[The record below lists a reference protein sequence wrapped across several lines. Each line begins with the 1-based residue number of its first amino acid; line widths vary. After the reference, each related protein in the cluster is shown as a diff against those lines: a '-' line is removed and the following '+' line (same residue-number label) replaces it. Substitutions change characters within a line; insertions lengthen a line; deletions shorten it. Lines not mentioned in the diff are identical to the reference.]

1 MPRVDYASLPGM
13 SKRIRNAA
21 AAILIL
27 AATACLALGLTSP
40 IIRLDYL
47 YFWTDTYSLAGIV
60 QQLFEAGEFFL
71 AATIF
76 VFSIVFPAFKLA
88 YLLIVYVSPDTLEH
102 DPWRSRRRLDWL
114 GKWSMLDVLV
124 LALIVFYAKTTHL
137 SDATALSGVYL
148 FAASV
153 LMTMIA
159 YGLLE
164 SGETAPPQWRSG
176 VDDISGSKTR
186 RRDSVPS

>member
-1 MPRVDYASLPGM
+1 M
-13 SKRIRNAA
+13 SKRLRNALA
-21 AAILIL
+21 ALLIL
-27 AATACLALGLTSP
+27 AATACLVLGLTSP
-40 IIRLDYL
+40 IIRLNYL
-47 YFWTDTYSLAGIV
+47 YFWTDTYSLASIV
-60 QQLFEAGEFFL
+60 RQLFDAGELFL

-102 DPWRSRRRLDWL
+102 YPVSGRRRMDWL

-124 LALIVFYAKTTHL
+124 LALVVFYAKTTHL
-137 SDATALSGVYL
+137 TDATALSGVYL

-153 LMTMIA
+153 LMTMLA

-164 SGETAPPQWRSG
+164 SGENASPGWRG
-176 VDDISGSKTR
+176 GIDEVSGSKTR
-186 RRDSVPS
+186 RRDSAPS